1 MDDIKLYANE
11 KIIENKTLFIED
23 NIIGKF
29 LGTDKT
35 FGYIITKDNS
45 QFEEIYD
52 NVLRFMRNESKDWQ
66 QIESISFVGN
76 RKIQIRL
83 KTSEVL

>member
-11 KIIENKTLFIED
+11 KIIENKTDSIQVGD
-23 NIIGKF
+23 IIGKVI
-29 LGTDKT
+29 
-35 FGYIITKDNS
+35 GYIFTKDKS
-45 QFEEIYD
+45 QFEEIYG
-52 NVLRFMRNESKDWQ
+52 NVLRFMRSESKDWQ

-76 RKIQIRL
+76 REIQIRL